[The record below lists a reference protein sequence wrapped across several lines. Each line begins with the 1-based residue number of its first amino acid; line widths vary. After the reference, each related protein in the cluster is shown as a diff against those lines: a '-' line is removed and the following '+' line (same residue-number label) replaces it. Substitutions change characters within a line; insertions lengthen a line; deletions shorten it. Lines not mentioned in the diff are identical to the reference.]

1 MKNDQLKTPERMF
14 IYAVSFE
21 EGIVPL
27 ELATMDV
34 GRALKD
40 LSPEDA
46 RKMKRKFR
54 KMWRKLAR
62 QATART
68 KAEVELAAP
77 IAIGK
82 NCDPALVKDVSKKG
96 HKPSKRAK
104 MRRKELVQGYIMRER
119 VYPMIEKFKKIE
131 RK

>member
-1 MKNDQLKTPERMF
+1 MKNDNLKTPERMF
-14 IYAVSFE
+14 IHAASFE

-27 ELATMDV
+27 EVATMDV

-62 QATART
+62 QASSRT
-68 KAEVELAAP
+68 KSEVELAPART
-77 IAIGK
+77 IGK
-82 NCDPALVKDVSKKG
+82 NCDPGLIQDASKKG

-104 MRRKELVQGYIMRER
+104 LRRKELVQGYILRER

-131 RK
+131 RV